1 MLLPIPAAALSKS
14 VLLSLWN
21 FPALNLLPVMMLA
34 SPLVVVTRD
43 ALVRAAMVAIAFTSL
58 ALLASPIVAAA
69 KLEWGVENS
78 AAYGRLVAAEMERE
92 WRQVTD
98 KPLRLL
104 AGPYPVANTAAF
116 YIGDRP
122 STYADFSS
130 YLSPW
135 VDARRIVR
143 QGIAIA
149 CPIEDPRCLRALDR
163 IVIQG
168 QPGRRQEVELR
179 RRWLGFA
186 GPPQR
191 FVIAV
196 VPPL

>member
-1 MLLPIPAAALSKS
+1 
-14 VLLSLWN
+14 
-21 FPALNLLPVMMLA
+21 
-34 SPLVVVTRD
+34 
-43 ALVRAAMVAIAFTSL
+43 
-58 ALLASPIVAAA
+58 
-69 KLEWGVENS
+69 
-78 AAYGRLVAAEMERE
+78 MERE
-92 WRQVTD
+92 WKQVTD

-104 AGPYPVANTAAF
+104 AGPFHLANTAAF

-149 CPIEDPRCLRALDR
+149 CPVDDPECLVDMDK
-163 IVIQG
+163 IVSQG
-168 QPGRRQEVELR
+168 LPGRRTEVELTR
-179 RRWLGFA
+179 HWLGLA
-186 GPPQR
+186 GAPRR
-191 FVIAV
+191 FVLAV